1 MNQNPPLS
9 IFSKGLIF
17 LGALLLM
24 SLVGNWH
31 YAAALTDEAIE
42 KENRASMIAE
52 LYGKGYRPDLPQ
64 RLVLLHPM
72 ECASNPDATVNQ
84 RVYYAEAGV
93 TRCYSRSA
101 Q

>member
-1 MNQNPPLS
+1 MEASRKLSPLTAAS
-9 IFSKGLIF
+9 IFTF
-17 LGALLLM
+17 LLLLT
-24 SLVGNWH
+24 SFVGNLH
-31 YAAALTDEAIE
+31 YASALTDEAIE
-42 KENRASMIAE
+42 KEARPQRVAE

-72 ECASNPDATVNQ
+72 ECAANPDATVNQ

>member
-1 MNQNPPLS
+1 MAERKLS
-9 IFSKGLIF
+9 GLSKALLFIVP
-17 LGALLLM
+17 LLLM
-24 SLVGNWH
+24 SLVGVLH
-31 YAAALTDEAIE
+31 HAKALTDAAIE
-42 KENRASMIAE
+42 KERRPQRVAE
-52 LYGKGYRPDLPQ
+52 LYGRGYRPDLPQ

-72 ECASNPDATVNQ
+72 ECAANPDATVNQ

>member
-1 MNQNPPLS
+1 MESSRKLSPLS
-9 IFSKGLIF
+9 ISAIFMGLV
-17 LGALLLM
+17 LAM
-24 SLVGNWH
+24 SFVGNLH
-31 YAAALTDEAIE
+31 YASDLTDEAIE
-42 KENRASMIAE
+42 KERRPQRVAE
-52 LYGKGYRPDLPQ
+52 LYGRGYRPDLPQ

-72 ECASNPDATVNQ
+72 ECAANPDATVNQ